1 MPQRAG
7 ASARPL
13 SRDQIVLK
21 ALELVDEEGL
31 DALSLRALGK
41 RLGVS
46 QAAFYRHVPDK
57 AALLD
62 GVAEAIWR
70 EALEAFSITV
80 SSREIPLRDGKT

>member
-7 ASARPL
+7 ASVRPL

-46 QAAFYRHVPDK
+46 
-57 AALLD
+57 
-62 GVAEAIWR
+62 
-70 EALEAFSITV
+70 
-80 SSREIPLRDGKT
+80 